1 MKTIYNSERKAHIS
15 VDDRNKV
22 RHIRHSQEY
31 WPSAETGPRVSAESY
46 LQEWADALQV
56 PKTQLEHL
64 HKKVSFYDPREQ
76 GVEYQLSEEKHR
88 FNSTIVA
95 YYQTF
100 LNTPVWRRGL
110 TVKIKQNP
118 DRVVGST
125 INSEDDLSGS
135 LPSKSAIDRYK
146 SIFRIAVA
154 RKATLDSGLAEVEGD
169 SESEQEE
176 TADFVRGLIKAT
188 PPKSPGKAPGRERA
202 ARREDE
208 TRLVSGR
215 FFIYKYDPDKR
226 YAGKPSPDRKAQ
238 GDVSSES
245 QEIPI
250 PPLPPVASSIAA
262 GRAYLVAEIV
272 FISNLGGFG
281 GISWLILVEIETGSI
296 LYIECMTA
304 GVNGL
309 VFRRDPMVKTGNL
322 GITAAQND
330 ATLSMQ
336 RDDVLLTNLDAPVMG
351 TQNLRGTF
359 VDVQML
365 TDSHADP
372 DPPVPTEPTGTDFDF
387 QARTN
392 DFGAVSAYYHQT
404 ELFKMIESLGFPVS
418 SYLDGTTFPIPV
430 DHRGMGTAINA
441 HCVGNSTGTL
451 HMCYALCDLT
461 DTTNPLCRSVDP
473 WVHWHEMGGHGL
485 LYDHVGS
492 ANLGFSHSAG
502 DSLAAIQM
510 DPESALR
517 PLPERFR
524 YAPFRPFTATPNTVN
539 LPEERRFDRPVAQW
553 AWGGQSFT
561 DANGNVIGDNGG
573 YGSEQ
578 ILATCHF
585 RIYRS
590 LGGDAADVNRRKFA
604 SRAASYL
611 ILRTIEHLTPATNPP
626 DAEAWCEEMQ
636 DADQDNWTSEGLDG
650 GAYNKVV
657 RWAFEKQGSY
667 QPSGAPTPVTTAG
680 APPAVDVYIDD
691 GRGGE
696 YQYIH
701 AHWQNQSMWN
711 RNLADGMTGHQNA
724 NDGATNYMYG
734 LIKNRGTTAAANV
747 TVRAYHSLPGAGLTW
762 PNDFVEMNPI
772 GGLPVASVPA
782 NSAAAVQVGP
792 FEWEPNINAYGHDC
806 VLMIASVAGD
816 TSNVDNFTG
825 TESVQE
831 WRLVPHD
838 NNVGQRN
845 VTVLPGGGGGE
856 ALRAALDGAF
866 FMAGNNLNRRATM
879 ELRVEMPK
887 VLADKG
893 WLVQFEGLPTNA
905 FELKAGAKRR
915 IQLRLKPGTQFTKAD
930 IEGASDRM
938 INVTLLANG
947 MTLGGMSYY
956 VDPNLK
962 KPSGGKQPSGK
973 DCGPAAQKLL
983 DCLNIDQKVKK
994 VCVKKVS
1001 VDIELDN
1008 DCGCD

>member
-1 MKTIYNSERKAHIS
+1 MKTTYDPTRKAHIS
-15 VDDRNKV
+15 VDEQKKV

-31 WPSAETGPRVSAESY
+31 WPSSENAPRVSAESY
-46 LQEWADALQV
+46 LHEWADTLQI
-56 PKTQLEHL
+56 PKVQLEHL

-76 GVEYQLSEEKHR
+76 GVEYQLFEEKHR
-88 FNSTIVA
+88 FNSTIVG

-125 INSEDDLSGS
+125 VNSEDDLKGS
-135 LPSKSAIDRYK
+135 LPSKSAIERYK
-146 SIFRIAVA
+146 AIFRVAVA
-154 RKATLDSGLAEVEGD
+154 RRATADSGLGEAENV
-169 SESEQEE
+169 SESEQDES
-176 TADFVRGLIKAT
+176 ADFVRSLIDVA
-188 PPKSPGKAPGRERA
+188 PRKSQGKARTGRA
-202 ARREDE
+202 VRRDDE

-215 FFIYKYDPDKR
+215 FFIYKYDPAKR
-226 YAGKPSPDRKAQ
+226 YAGKPSPRGKPQ
-238 GDVSSES
+238 RDVFAES
-245 QEIPI
+245 YDIPI
-250 PPLPPVASSIAA
+250 PTLPPVATSIAA

-281 GISWLILVEIETGSI
+281 GISWLILVDIETGAI

-309 VFRRDPMVKTGNL
+309 VFKRDPMVKNGNL
-322 GITAAQND
+322 TITAADDNL
-330 ATLSMQ
+330 TLSGQ
-336 RDDVLLTNLDAPVMG
+336 TDDVLLTNLDGPVMN
-351 TQNLRGTF
+351 TQSLRGTF
-359 VDVQML
+359 VDIEVL

-372 DPPVPTEPTGTDFDF
+372 DPAVPTRATGVDFDF

-404 ELFKMIESLGFPVS
+404 ELFKTIESLGFPVS

-430 DHRGMGTAINA
+430 DHRGMGNAINA
-441 HCVGNSTGTL
+441 HCVGNATGTL

-502 DSLAAIQM
+502 DGLAAIQM
-510 DPESALR
+510 DPESGLR

-524 YAPFRPFTATPNTVN
+524 YAPFRPFTPTPATVTN

-553 AWGGQSFT
+553 AWGGQSFV
-561 DANGNVIGDNGG
+561 DANGNTIGDNGG

-590 LGGDAADVNRRKFA
+590 LGGDANDVGRRIFA
-604 SRAASYL
+604 SRATTYL
-611 ILRTIEHLTPATNPP
+611 ILRTIEHLTPGTNPP
-626 DAEAWCEEMQ
+626 DAQDWCDEMQ
-636 DADQDNWTSEGLDG
+636 EADQDDWTSEGLAG

-667 QPSGAPTPVTTAG
+667 QPPGAPTPVTTAG
-680 APPAVDVYIDD
+680 APPEVDVYIDD

-711 RNLADGMTGHQNA
+711 RNAADGMPGHQNA
-724 NDGATNYMYG
+724 NDAATNYMYG
-734 LIKNRGTTAAANV
+734 LIKNRGTTAATNV

-772 GGLPVASVPA
+772 GGLTLASVPA
-782 NSAAAVQVGP
+782 NSSAAVQVGP

-806 VLMIASVAGD
+806 VLMIASVEGD
-816 TSNVDNFTG
+816 TSNVDKFG
-825 TESVQE
+825 SGESIQE

-845 VTVLPGGGGGE
+845 VTVLPGDGGGE
-856 ALRAALDGAF
+856 ALTAALDGAF
-866 FMAGNNLNRRATM
+866 FMAGNNLNRRASM
-879 ELRVEMPK
+879 ELHVEMPR

-893 WLVQFEGLPTNA
+893 WLVQFEGLETNR
-905 FELKAGAKRR
+905 FVLKAGGKRR
-915 IQLRLKPGTQFTKAD
+915 VQIRLKQGTQFTKAD
-930 IEGASDRM
+930 IEGAADRA

-947 MTLGGMSYY
+947 MMLGGMSYY

-962 KPSGGKQPSGK
+962 RPSGGKQPPSK
-973 DCGPAAQKLL
+973 DCGPVAQKLL
-983 DCLNIDQKVKK
+983 DCLHLGDHKVKK

-1008 DCGCD
+1008 DCCD